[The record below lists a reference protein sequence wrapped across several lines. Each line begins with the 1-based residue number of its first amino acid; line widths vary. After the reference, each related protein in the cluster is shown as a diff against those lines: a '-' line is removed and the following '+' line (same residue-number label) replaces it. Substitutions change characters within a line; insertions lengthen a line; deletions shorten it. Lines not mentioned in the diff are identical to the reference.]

1 VIIAPT
7 ASGTISRSVPRTPSE
22 AIEAALVPDAMVTVR
37 RSMLGGSV
45 AVHLRTHGSVDDA
58 ERQAAAVL
66 SRLAAW
72 ASRLTRFDP
81 TSDLCR
87 VNADPGHR
95 VRLSA
100 TLAALLDQG
109 RSAERSTDGIV
120 DIAMLAERL
129 AAEGI
134 DGASGPPRIDDRSRA
149 SRTWSLERGGRR
161 TFVHRPS
168 GLSFDLDGIAKGWL
182 ADRAL
187 GRLDRHPVAVVD
199 ADGDIAIWLEG
210 GASIDVGIAHP
221 SAPATDIAVFELR
234 AAGDGRSLGVATSGT
249 TVHRWQRAGRRTH
262 HLIDPRTGAPAVT
275 DLVQASVMAA
285 TASQAEVFAKAAVIV
300 GAERAVSMLGRRGVE
315 GAILITDRDEMLV
328 LPGTP
333 WRPA

>member
-1 VIIAPT
+1 MILAPT
-7 ASGTISRSVPRTPSE
+7 ASGTMSRSMPSAPSE
-22 AIEAALVPDAMVTVR
+22 VIGAALAPEEMVTVR
-37 RSMLGGSV
+37 RTMLGGSV
-45 AVHLRTHGSVDDA
+45 AVHLRTHDSVDDA

-66 SRLAAW
+66 DRLAAW

-87 VNADPGHR
+87 TNADPGPR

-100 TLAALLDQG
+100 TLAAVLDQG
-109 RSAERSTDGIV
+109 RCAERSTDGIV
-120 DIAMLAERL
+120 DVAMLAERL

-134 DGASGPPRIDDRSRA
+134 VGASDLPRIDDRSRA
-149 SRTWSLERGGRR
+149 SRAWSLERGARR
-161 TFVHRPS
+161 TFVRRPP

-187 GRLDRHPVAVVD
+187 GRLGHHPVAVVD
-199 ADGDIAIWLEG
+199 ADGDVAIRLEG
-210 GASIDVGIAHP
+210 GASMEVGIAHP
-221 SAPATDIAVFELR
+221 SSPATDVAVLELR

-249 TVHRWQRAGRRTH
+249 SVHRWQRAGRMTH

-275 DLVQASVMAA
+275 DLRQASVIAS
-285 TASQAEVFAKAAVIV
+285 TASQAEVFAKAAVII
-300 GAERAVSMLGRRGVE
+300 GAERAVPMLGHQGVE
-315 GAILITDRDEMLV
+315 GAILITDRNEMLV